1 MPREVTLDDV
11 AQDAGVSRATAS
23 RALNGRPG
31 VKSDVRAR
39 VENAARNLGY
49 RPNRAARNLAGGP
62 ASVIG
67 LVIGSDE
74 LADTPYQA
82 AILQHVANE
91 ADLRDEGLMLLM
103 ETRTPSEAV
112 RRLLADGLVDGVIV
126 SVVALGPQWVEELLD
141 ARVPTVLI
149 GFHPERSD
157 VAVIEVENRESSA
170 ALVGHLIDSGCKR
183 VGTITGQ
190 LGRVDG
196 VDRLAGYRLA
206 HERRS
211 IPIDE
216 TLIVSGDF
224 SRRTGYDRADL
235 LLDNGV
241 DGIFAANDEM
251 ATGIYLR
258 ATERGLRIP
267 EDLSLAGFD
276 GHLTSRRK
284 LSLASRQPLLTSV
297 VQPFQE
303 LAAAAVE
310 SLLEAIGNEARPD
323 DQIITPVIFHGDTT
337 RPPGPGS

>member
-1 MPREVTLDDV
+1 MPGEVTLDDV

-31 VKSDVRAR
+31 VKADVRAR
-39 VENAARNLGY
+39 IKSSARNLGY
-49 RPNRAARNLAGGP
+49 RPNRAARNLAGGR

-67 LVIGSDE
+67 LVIGSDQ

-91 ADLRDEGLMLLM
+91 ADQRDEGLMLLM
-103 ETRTPSEAV
+103 ESSKPSEAV

-149 GFHPERSD
+149 GFHPQRSD
-157 VAVIEVENRESSA
+157 VAVVEVENLESSA
-170 ALVGHLIDSGCKR
+170 ELVGNMIDGGCKR
-183 VGTITGQ
+183 VGTMTGQ
-190 LGRVDG
+190 LARIDG

-211 IPIDE
+211 IPVDE
-216 TLIVSGDF
+216 TLIVGGDF
-224 SRRTGYDRADL
+224 RRKTGYELADQ

-258 ATERGLRIP
+258 AMERGLRIP

-276 GHLTSRRK
+276 GHLTRRRK
-284 LSLASRQPLLTSV
+284 LSLATHQPLLTSV

-310 SLLEAIGNEARPD
+310 ALLEAIANDDRPENR
-323 DQIITPVIFHGDTT
+323 IITPHIFHGDTT
-337 RPPGPGS
+337 R

>member
-1 MPREVTLDDV
+1 M
-11 AQDAGVSRATAS
+11 
-23 RALNGRPG
+23 
-31 VKSDVRAR
+31 
-39 VENAARNLGY
+39 
-49 RPNRAARNLAGGP
+49 
-62 ASVIG
+62 
-67 LVIGSDE
+67 VIGSDQ

-91 ADLRDEGLMLLM
+91 ADQRDEGLMLLM
-103 ETRTPSEAV
+103 ESSKPSEAV

-149 GFHPERSD
+149 GFHPQRSD
-157 VAVIEVENRESSA
+157 VAVVEVENLESSA
-170 ALVGHLIDSGCKR
+170 ELVGNMIDGGCKR
-183 VGTITGQ
+183 VGTMTGQ
-190 LGRVDG
+190 LARIDG

-211 IPIDE
+211 IPVDE
-216 TLIVSGDF
+216 TLIVGGDF
-224 SRRTGYDRADL
+224 RRKTGYELADQ

-258 ATERGLRIP
+258 AMERGLRIP

-276 GHLTSRRK
+276 GHLTRRRK
-284 LSLASRQPLLTSV
+284 LSLATHQPLLTSV

-310 SLLEAIGNEARPD
+310 ALLEAIANDDRPENR
-323 DQIITPVIFHGDTT
+323 IITPHIFHGDTT
-337 RPPGPGS
+337 R